1 MVNPMRMTS
10 NEKEIRYYAKKG
22 VKEVRIH
29 LINNPYTPDDV
40 IEELAQSKNEAVAI
54 EAAKRLADPESFLAE
69 IREEIRT
76 QQEQSQQQSNA
87 EAMAAETALVS
98 RMPVTTLASV
108 PGSEISQILG
118 LVHGVGN
125 VAVSVASTTVAF
137 TTAGKAELAMQ
148 KAEDD
153 LRAEAKSLQADAVVG
168 VVITSSSAGMSNLNR
183 AQTLQLVGTAVRLTP
198 LLALHPD
205 ASELPILG
213 QP

>member
-1 MVNPMRMTS
+1 MLNLMRTTS

-22 VKEVRIH
+22 VKEVKIH
-29 LINNPYTPDDV
+29 LIDNPYTRDDV
-40 IEELAQSKNEAVAI
+40 IEELVQSKSEAVSI

-76 QQEQSQQQSNA
+76 EQEQSQQRSNA
-87 EAMAAETALVS
+87 EAIAAESALVS

-153 LRAEAKSLQADAVVG
+153 LRADAKSLQADAVVG
-168 VVITSSSAGMSNLNR
+168 VVITSNSSGMSNLNR

-198 LLALHPD
+198 VRSPHDGWLEV
-205 ASELPILG
+205 SST
-213 QP
+213 